1 MMLSNIE
8 FANPGI
14 LYLLVLLPLL
24 VAWYWFRQGKSIPTV
39 QVSSTEVFE
48 NTPRSIRHYLYHG
61 MFIFRLIALA
71 LLITALARPQST
83 TKRQNVSIEGIDIV
97 MGLDISGSM
106 LAQDLKPDRLEAAK
120 NVSQDFFAGRPNDRI
135 GLVVFAGEA
144 FTQCPL
150 TTDHVI
156 IEEMLD
162 DIKSGMIQDG
172 TAIGDGLATAINRLK
187 ESQAISKV
195 IILLTDGQN
204 NAGSIA
210 PLSAAEIAKIYGIR
224 IYTIGVGTMG
234 FAPYPVQTP
243 FGIQYQNME
252 VKIDED
258 LLQKVANMTD
268 GKYFRATDNT
278 RLKEVYQ
285 EIDQLE
291 KSKIDVT
298 EFRKKHEEF
307 LNLAIFALILLA
319 LESFSRLTLFRSIP

>member
-1 MMLSNIE
+1 M
-8 FANPGI
+8 
-14 LYLLVLLPLL
+14 
-24 VAWYWFRQGKSIPTV
+24 
-39 QVSSTEVFE
+39 
-48 NTPRSIRHYLYHG
+48 
-61 MFIFRLIALA
+61 
-71 LLITALARPQST
+71 
-83 TKRQNVSIEGIDIV
+83 
-97 MGLDISGSM
+97 
-106 LAQDLKPDRLEAAK
+106 
-120 NVSQDFFAGRPNDRI
+120 DFFAGRPNDRI

-156 IEEMLD
+156 IEDMLD

-172 TAIGDGLATAINRLK
+172 TAIGDGLALGINRLK

-204 NAGSIA
+204 NAGSLA

-243 FGIQYQNME
+243 FGIQYQNVE

-268 GKYFRATDNT
+268 GKYYRATDNT
-278 RLKEVYQ
+278 RLREVYQ
-285 EIDQLE
+285 EIDRLE

-307 LNLAIFALILLA
+307 HGLVILALILLA
-319 LESFSRLTLFRSIP
+319 LETLSRLTLFRSIP

>member
-1 MMLSNIE
+1 MFSTIT
-8 FANPGI
+8 FANPGF
-14 LYLLVLLPLL
+14 LYLLALVPLL
-24 VAWYWFRQGKSIPTV
+24 IAWYWLRQGKSTPTL
-39 QVSSTEVFE
+39 QVSGTEAFGTK
-48 NTPRSIRHYLYHG
+48 NRSIRPYLYHG
-61 MFIFRLIALA
+61 MFVLRILAIA
-71 LLITALARPQST
+71 LLITAFARPQST

-97 MGLDISGSM
+97 VSLDISGSM

-120 NVSQDFFAGRPNDRI
+120 NVSMDFFAGRPNDRI

-156 IEEMLD
+156 IEDMLD

-172 TAIGDGLATAINRLK
+172 TAIGDGLALGINRLK

-204 NAGSIA
+204 NAGSLA

-243 FGIQYQNME
+243 FGIQYQNVE

-268 GKYFRATDNT
+268 GKYYRATDNT
-278 RLKEVYQ
+278 RLREVYQ
-285 EIDQLE
+285 EIDRLE

-307 LNLAIFALILLA
+307 HGLVILALILLA
-319 LESFSRLTLFRSIP
+319 LETLSRLTLFRSIP

>member
-1 MMLSNIE
+1 MFSNIE
-8 FANPGI
+8 FANPGY
-14 LYLLVLLPLL
+14 LFLLVLVPLM
-24 VAWYWFRQGKSIPTV
+24 VVWYWFRRGKSIPSV
-39 QVSSTEVFE
+39 QVSSTEMFE
-48 NTPRSIRHYLYHG
+48 NTPGSIRHYLYHG
-61 MFIFRLIALA
+61 MFIFRLIAIS
-71 LLITALARPQST
+71 LLIIAIARPQTSL
-83 TKRQNVSIEGIDIV
+83 KRQNVSIEGIDIV
-97 MGLDISGSM
+97 LGLDISGSM

-120 NVSQDFFAGRPNDRI
+120 KVSLDFFKGRPDDRI

-150 TTDHVI
+150 TTDHTVI
-156 IEEMLD
+156 EDMLD

-172 TAIGDGLATAINRLK
+172 TAIGDGLAIAINRLK
-187 ESQAISKV
+187 ESQAVSKV

-210 PLSAAEIAKIYGIR
+210 PLSAAEIAKLYGIR

-258 LLQKVANMTD
+258 LLKKVANMTD
-268 GKYFRATDNT
+268 GRYFRATDNT
-278 RLKEVYQ
+278 KLKEVYQ

-291 KSKIDVT
+291 RSKIDVT

-307 LNLAIFALILLA
+307 LGLAIFALILLA
-319 LESFSRLTLFRSIP
+319 LETLSRLTLFRSIP

>member
-1 MMLSNIE
+1 MFSNIE
-8 FANPGI
+8 FANPGF
-14 LYLLVLLPLL
+14 LYLLVLVPLL
-24 VAWYWFRQGKSIPTV
+24 VAWYWFRHGRSIPTL
-39 QVSSTEVFE
+39 QVSGTEVFE
-48 NTPRSIRHYLYHG
+48 NTRKSIRHYLYHG
-61 MFIFRLIALA
+61 LFVLRMIAVS
-71 LLITALARPQST
+71 LLIIAFARPQST
-83 TKRQNVSIEGIDIV
+83 LKRQNVSIEGIDIV
-97 MGLDISGSM
+97 LGLDISGSM

-120 NVSQDFFAGRPNDRI
+120 DVSQEFFSGRPNDRI

-150 TTDHVI
+150 TTDHAI
-156 IEEMLD
+156 MEDMLD
-162 DIKSGMIQDG
+162 DLKSGMIQDG

-258 LLQKVANMTD
+258 LLKQVANMTD
-268 GKYFRATDNT
+268 GKYFRATDNSSL
-278 RLKEVYQ
+278 REVYQ
-285 EIDQLE
+285 EIDRME

-298 EFRKKHEEF
+298 EFRKKKEEF
-307 LNLAIFALILLA
+307 HVLALLAFILLA
-319 LESFSRLTLFRSIP
+319 LETLSRLTLFRSIP

>member
-1 MMLSNIE
+1 MFSNIE
-8 FANPGI
+8 FANPGF
-14 LYLLVLLPLL
+14 LYLLVLVPLM
-24 VAWYWFRQGKSIPTV
+24 VVWYWFRQGRSIPTL
-39 QVSSTEVFE
+39 QFSGTEVFE
-48 NTPRSIRHYLYHG
+48 NTRRSIRHYLYHG
-61 MFIFRLIALA
+61 MFAFRMISVS
-71 LLITALARPQST
+71 LLIIAFARPQST
-83 TKRQNVSIEGIDIV
+83 LKRQNVSIEGIDIV
-97 MGLDISGSM
+97 LGLDISGSM

-120 NVSQDFFAGRPNDRI
+120 NVSQDFFKGRPNDRI
-135 GLVVFAGEA
+135 GLVVFSGEA

-150 TTDHVI
+150 TTDHAI
-156 IEEMLD
+156 MEEMLD

-172 TAIGDGLATAINRLK
+172 TAIGDGLAIAINRLK
-187 ESQAISKV
+187 ESQALSKV

-258 LLQKVANMTD
+258 LLKQVADMTD

-278 RLKEVYQ
+278 SLKEVYK

-298 EFRKKHEEF
+298 EFRKKNEEY
-307 LNLAIFALILLA
+307 LNLVIFALILLVLEA
-319 LESFSRLTLFRSIP
+319 LSRLTLFRSIP

>member
-1 MMLSNIE
+1 MFSNIE
-8 FANPGI
+8 FANPGY
-14 LYLLVLLPLL
+14 LYLLVLVPLM
-24 VAWYWFRQGKSIPTV
+24 VAWYWFRTGKSIPTM
-39 QVSSTEVFE
+39 QVSGTEVFE
-48 NTPRSIRHYLYHG
+48 NSRKSIMHYLYHG
-61 MFIFRLIALA
+61 MFIFRVIAIA
-71 LLITALARPQST
+71 LLIIAFARPQST

-97 MGLDISGSM
+97 LGLDISGSM

-120 NVSQDFFAGRPNDRI
+120 NVSKDFFSGRPNDRI

-150 TTDHVI
+150 TTDHGI
-156 IEEMLD
+156 MEDMMD
-162 DIKSGMIQDG
+162 DIKSGLIQDG

-234 FAPYPVQTP
+234 YAPYPVQTP

-278 RLKEVYQ
+278 KLKEVYQ
-285 EIDQLE
+285 EIDKLE

-307 LNLAIFALILLA
+307 LDLALIAFLLLSLEA
-319 LESFSRLTLFRSIP
+319 LARLTLFRSIP

>member
-1 MMLSNIE
+1 MFSNIE
-8 FANPGI
+8 FANPGL
-14 LYLLVLLPLL
+14 LYLLVLVPLMA
-24 VAWYWFRQGKSIPTV
+24 AWYLFRRGRSIPSV

-48 NTPRSIRHYLYHG
+48 NTPKSIRHYLYHG
-61 MFIFRLIALA
+61 MFLLRMIAVS
-71 LLITALARPQST
+71 LLIIALARPQST
-83 TKRQNVSIEGIDIV
+83 LKRQNVSIEGIDIV
-97 MGLDISGSM
+97 LGLDISGSM

-120 NVSQDFFAGRPNDRI
+120 KVSLDFFSGRPNDRI
-135 GLVVFAGEA
+135 GLVVFSGEA

-187 ESQAISKV
+187 ESQAVSKV

-224 IYTIGVGTMG
+224 IYTIGVGTIG
-234 FAPYPVQTP
+234 YAPYPVQTP

-258 LLQKVANMTD
+258 LLKQVANMTD
-268 GKYFRATDNT
+268 GKYYRATDNT

-285 EIDQLE
+285 EIDRLE

-307 LNLAIFALILLA
+307 LSLAVFAIILLA
-319 LESFSRLTLFRSIP
+319 LEIVSRLTLFRSTP

>member
-1 MMLSNIE
+1 MFSNIE
-8 FANPGI
+8 FANPGY
-14 LYLLVLLPLL
+14 LYLLVLVPLM
-24 VAWYWFRQGKSIPTV
+24 VAWYWLRLGRSIPAL
-39 QVSSTEVFE
+39 QVSGTEVFE
-48 NTPRSIRHYLYHG
+48 NTRKSIRHYLYHG
-61 MFIFRLIALA
+61 MFVLRMLAVSLLIIALA
-71 LLITALARPQST
+71 KPQST
-83 TKRQNVSIEGIDIV
+83 LKRQNVSIEGIDIV
-97 MGLDISGSM
+97 LGLDISGSM

-120 NVSQDFFAGRPNDRI
+120 NVSQDFFRGRPNDRI
-135 GLVVFAGEA
+135 GLVVFSGEA

-156 IEEMLD
+156 MEEMLD

-187 ESQAISKV
+187 ESQALSKV

-234 FAPYPVQTP
+234 YAPYPVQTP

-252 VKIDED
+252 VKIDEE
-258 LLQKVANMTD
+258 LLRKVANMTD
-268 GKYFRATDNT
+268 GKYYRATDNT

-298 EFRKKHEEF
+298 EFRKKKEEY
-307 LNLAIFALILLA
+307 LGLAIFALVLLA
-319 LESFSRLTLFRSIP
+319 LESLSRLTIFRSIP

>member
-1 MMLSNIE
+1 MFSNIT
-8 FANPGI
+8 FANPGL
-14 LYLLVLLPLL
+14 LYLLVLVPLM
-24 VAWYWFRQGKSIPTV
+24 VAWYWFRRGKSIPTL

-61 MFIFRLIALA
+61 MFILRMIAVS
-71 LLITALARPQST
+71 LLIIAFARPQST
-83 TKRQNVSIEGIDIV
+83 LKRQNVSIEGIDIV
-97 MGLDISGSM
+97 LGLDISGSM

-120 NVSQDFFAGRPNDRI
+120 KVSEEFFKGRPNDRI
-135 GLVVFAGEA
+135 GLVVFSGEA

-150 TTDHVI
+150 TTDHTI
-156 IEEMLD
+156 MEDMLD

-187 ESQAISKV
+187 ESQAVSKV

-224 IYTIGVGTMG
+224 IYTIGVGTIG
-234 FAPYPVQTP
+234 YAPYPVQTP

-258 LLQKVANMTD
+258 LLRQVADMTD
-268 GKYFRATDNT
+268 GKYFRATDNSKL
-278 RLKEVYQ
+278 RQVYQ

-298 EFRKKHEEF
+298 EFRKKNEEF
-307 LNLAIFALILLA
+307 HNLVILALILLV
-319 LESFSRLTLFRSIP
+319 LETLSRLTLFRSVP

>member
-1 MMLSNIE
+1 MFSNIE
-8 FANPGI
+8 FANPGF
-14 LYLLVLLPLL
+14 LYLLLLVPLM
-24 VAWYWFRQGKSIPTV
+24 VAWYWFRHGRSIPTL
-39 QVSSTEVFE
+39 QFSGTEVFE
-48 NTPRSIRHYLYHG
+48 STPRSIRHYLYHG
-61 MFIFRLIALA
+61 LFALRMIAIS
-71 LLITALARPQST
+71 LLILAFARPQST
-83 TKRQNVSIEGIDIV
+83 LKRQNVSIEGIDIV
-97 MGLDISGSM
+97 LGLDISGSM

-120 NVSQDFFAGRPNDRI
+120 NVSLDFFKGRPNDRI

-150 TTDHVI
+150 TTDHI
-156 IEEMLD
+156 IMEEMLD

-172 TAIGDGLATAINRLK
+172 TAIGDGLAIAINRLK

-234 FAPYPVQTP
+234 YAPYPVQTP

-258 LLQKVANMTD
+258 LLKKVANMTD

-278 RLKEVYQ
+278 SLKNVYQ

-298 EFRKKHEEF
+298 EFRKKKEEY
-307 LNLAIFALILLA
+307 LGLAIFALLLLA
-319 LESFSRLTLFRSIP
+319 IETLSRLTLFRTTP

>member
-1 MMLSNIE
+1 MFSNIE
-8 FANPGI
+8 FANPGF
-14 LYLLVLLPLL
+14 LYLLVLVPML
-24 VAWYWFRQGKSIPTV
+24 VAWYWFRQGRSIPTL
-39 QVSSTEVFE
+39 QVSGTEVFE

-61 MFIFRLIALA
+61 MFILRLIAIS
-71 LLITALARPQST
+71 LLIIAFARPQST
-83 TKRQNVSIEGIDIV
+83 LKRQNVSIEGIDIV
-97 MGLDISGSM
+97 LGLDISGSM

-120 NVSQDFFAGRPNDRI
+120 NVSQDFFSGRPNDRI

-156 IEEMLD
+156 MEDMLD

-187 ESQAISKV
+187 ESQAVSKV

-258 LLQKVANMTD
+258 LLRKVANMTE

-298 EFRKKHEEF
+298 EFRKKKEEY

-319 LESFSRLTLFRSIP
+319 LESVSRLTLFRSIP